1 MQDCPECSAW
11 VSSKKEQIAQLVK
24 HRLVSERIRAL
35 DIIRDGMLSK
45 NILEIVSTTEH
56 AIADAHTAHVEATT
70 ATLMSSGAA
79 NGDPKAETTGVGN
92 DTPVTN
98 LPNNPIQE
106 QDKGNDTTM
115 EETTSLPHTNSPP
128 FEYRQNESVDHSYN
142 AETYLEPGEIHAEQ
156 PPSNTEQSHD
166 TTHSETLV
174 WYRTEV
180 ERLYPS
186 ALREMLSDFIYD
198 IPDGW
203 RRNRGRALEAA
214 LATTIQEIK
223 DGTLQ
228 YSPPGNESDA
238 TDSENNDGPSEDDI
252 EKAKWLVCCHSL
264 FWAHETNDE
273 VVSYCPFARANA
285 TFRNEHEL
293 NGIMASPAGC
303 IRGLRLT
310 KANMLSHLE
319 RHHHWIARLA
329 HLTLLELDN
338 LAQQPNDS
346 NSEFSAQHS
355 PNKPV
360 NLFNE
365 QEQVA
370 MDIEDGDEDGA
381 EESKEEAVEI
391 IDDTKVTVELLKD
404 EDMKPAAKCTA
415 DEEYEEMIRSLEKNE
430 EVEDE
435 MDEEAL
441 LGPDQ
446 ESPDDEANDESDQ
459 SSESEASAATRHRD
473 STQEAPA
480 EPTRRSKRISRM
492 LRRVD
497 DGVEHDLSQTEG
509 GEDCNEGR

>member
-1 MQDCPECSAW
+1 
-11 VSSKKEQIAQLVK
+11 
-24 HRLVSERIRAL
+24 
-35 DIIRDGMLSK
+35 
-45 NILEIVSTTEH
+45 
-56 AIADAHTAHVEATT
+56 
-70 ATLMSSGAA
+70 
-79 NGDPKAETTGVGN
+79 
-92 DTPVTN
+92 
-98 LPNNPIQE
+98 
-106 QDKGNDTTM
+106 M
-115 EETTSLPHTNSPP
+115 EETASLPHTNSPP

-142 AETYLEPGEIHAEQ
+142 AETYLEPGEIHDEQ
-156 PPSNTEQSHD
+156 PPSDTEQSHD

-238 TDSENNDGPSEDDI
+238 TDFENNDGPSEDDI

-285 TFRNEHEL
+285 TFRNEHDL

-303 IRGLRLT
+303 TRGLRLT

-365 QEQVA
+365 QEQAA

-509 GEDCNEGR
+509 GEDCNEG